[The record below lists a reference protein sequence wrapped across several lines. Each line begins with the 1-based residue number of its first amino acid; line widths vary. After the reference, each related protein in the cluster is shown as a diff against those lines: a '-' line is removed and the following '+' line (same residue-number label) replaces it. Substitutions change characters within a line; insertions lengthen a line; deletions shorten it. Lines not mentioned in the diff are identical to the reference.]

1 MKEQIDSNSQVLS
14 PVDLDGMMKDEGEA
28 GNLAN
33 QLNFISQAD
42 AKDVEEVVKDE
53 KKTEDR
59 EEDQVDTF
67 GEKLNLISRPGTE
80 EKATVEKITSD
91 LQENCSNFFLTEELN
106 SITKT
111 DDELDNNEDDK
122 ETEFEN
128 NETSIVE
135 NLNFIAQPDGEETND
150 ADAEDS
156 DLSIDSSSK
165 EEEQVL
171 ASTLAFISQQKQEA
185 SEDVAKIDAE
195 DIKVDAAKIDAE
207 DIKVDAADELKF
219 ISQPDG
225 EETHDNDTEDADL
238 SIDSSNKEEEQVL
251 ASTLAFISQQKQE
264 ASEDVAKIDAED
276 IKVDAADELK
286 FISQPDG
293 EETHDNDTE
302 DADLISIGGEGGVAL
317 ASTLAFIS
325 QSEELLQY
333 QKGKE
338 DVAKIAVAAIDVT
351 EKEEKA
357 ALASTLAFISQ
368 SKRLPREQKE
378 ETTKMDATDVLK
390 FISKPDPEGVDIAE
404 EEGVDS
410 KLDEPS
416 LIDELNILSKSS
428 LVKEKQGPTLKTDG
442 SQTKTQR
449 MPTATDTNIPENSS
463 ARRATNTTHQS
474 HIKHIIAL
482 IAFSVIAILM
492 TFAYLRIGL
501 QVFCPYDAKLN
512 TYVVMEKVEQCP
524 VPTRSQS
531 DDDDESC
538 PFWKKCPDSIEGLVE
553 YVPAPVGKRHE
564 ILCRGTFNV
573 LHTVAALLHPSINY
587 RKTMPQVHMHSPCPE
602 IPVKKKKKH
611 IFQRIFPGKQRTD
624 SKINAADSSGSGD
637 GSDWSLYVSAPFD
650 LDLPPKHI
658 ELARKVTENLKRSLA
673 TKYPQQVNEKD
684 WFDQKMENAQFG
696 GSFPWWHPVK
706 DKWGKEKEDSG
717 LRLVAA
723 YLKIMDWPEV
733 RRINLDHRYIY
744 GYEEITVLTMFLV
757 VTEFANEISLFR
769 SVLKRLSRR
778 LCHL

>member
-195 DIKVDAAKIDAE
+195 DIKVDAA
-207 DIKVDAADELKF
+207 
-219 ISQPDG
+219 
-225 EETHDNDTEDADL
+225 
-238 SIDSSNKEEEQVL
+238 
-251 ASTLAFISQQKQE
+251 
-264 ASEDVAKIDAED
+264 
-276 IKVDAADELK
+276 DELK

-302 DADLISIGGEGGVAL
+302 DADLISIGGEGEVAL

-611 IFQRIFPGKQRTD
+611 IFQRFFPGKQRTD
-624 SKINAADSSGSGD
+624 SKIIAADSSGSGD
-637 GSDWSLYVSAPFD
+637 GFDWSLYVSAPFD